1 MCGIT
6 GMLGNADQE
15 TALAMAARLSHRGPD
30 GGGGF
35 YDELKHGAVAFGH
48 ARLSIVDLEGSSQPI
63 GSDHGAVL
71 VQNGEIYNQLELRS
85 RCNTYPW
92 RTSGDSE
99 AVLAA
104 HRNAML
110 AAESSSH
117 NSAADHARW
126 VSLLD
131 GIWGFALWDPVR
143 RELLLSRDPMGV
155 KPLLRTLLP
164 DGTLLFASEVKA
176 FHAHPEF
183 IAQPDIDALA
193 VRLAY
198 EYSMDMTSL
207 FLGVTQVAPGTIE
220 SWSLDDDGRAVLNGV
235 YRYSRDIISPTEHW
249 DPSVEVRILLDS
261 FRDGLED
268 RMMSDVPIGIVLS
281 GGLDSSLV
289 AALAHQVSQS
299 SGKPVPECWTVASSE
314 DNPDFVASKM
324 IAQHHDL
331 GHHTKIIEEDA
342 FWKGLPRFV
351 ASGEDL
357 DITVLFWQT
366 LFEEMSKKV
375 SVGLCGQG
383 ADELHAG
390 YARYRELDE
399 HSRLV
404 SNRLSLAGGFD
415 ISGIE
420 HGPGEPWLN
429 TKINPE
435 HHFKDLSTT
444 LQFELD
450 RGQLSNFQ
458 LRLADRHSM
467 AQGMEVRVPFLSSQ
481 HRAVS
486 NRLPMRWRLSEDTEK
501 LALREAAALTDLPEI
516 IVRRPKLPAGTAT
529 APDLVSSLIQEL
541 TPHATEWAKGY
552 GRLSEQLADQ
562 PEMAIGMRLFHSIH
576 MTGDPQQRATKPMM
590 ELLEDVSDWPE

>member
-1 MCGIT
+1 VCGIS
-6 GMLGNADQE
+6 GMFGNADQA
-15 TALAMAARLSHRGPD
+15 TALAMAACLRHRGPD
-30 GGGGF
+30 GSGGF
-35 YDELKHGAVAFGH
+35 YDELEHGSVAFGH
-48 ARLSIVDLEGSSQPI
+48 ARLSIVDIEGSSQPI
-63 GSDHGAVL
+63 ESDHGAVL

-85 RCNTYPW
+85 RCNAYPW

-99 AVLAA
+99 AILAL
-104 HRNAML
+104 HRKAIL
-110 AAESSSH
+110 TAGSSSDDP
-117 NSAADHARW
+117 SADHAGW
-126 VSLLD
+126 VSMLD
-131 GIWGFALWDPVR
+131 GIWGFALWDRER

-183 IAQPDIDALA
+183 TAKPDIDALA

-198 EYSMDMTSL
+198 EYPLDSTTL
-207 FLGVTQVAPGTIE
+207 FLDVTQVAPGTIE
-220 SWSLDDDGRAVLNGV
+220 SWSLDEDGRAVLNGV
-235 YRYSRDIISPTEHW
+235 CRYSRDIISPAEHW
-249 DPSVEVRILLDS
+249 DPSVQARILLDS

-289 AALAHQVSQS
+289 AALAHQVAQS
-299 SGKPVPECWTVASSE
+299 AGKPVPECWTVASSE
-314 DNPDFVASKM
+314 DNPDFVASEM
-324 IAQHHDL
+324 VAQHHDL
-331 GHHTKIIEEDA
+331 GHHTRIIEEDA
-342 FWKGLPRFV
+342 FWKGLPSFV

-357 DITVLFWQT
+357 DVTVMFWQS
-366 LFEEMSKKV
+366 LFKEMSKQV
-375 SVGLCGQG
+375 TVGLCGQG

-404 SNRLSLAGGFD
+404 SNRLSLAQGFD
-415 ISGIE
+415 PSRIA
-420 HGPGEPWLN
+420 HGPGEPWLDAN
-429 TKINPE
+429 IGPE
-435 HHFKDLSTT
+435 HHFSDLGSA

-481 HRAVS
+481 HRAES
-486 NRLPMRWRLSEDTEK
+486 NRLPMRWRLSADTEK
-501 LALREAAALTDLPEI
+501 LALREAAALTELPKST
-516 IVRRPKLPAGTAT
+516 VRRPKLPAGTAT

-541 TPHATEWAKGY
+541 SPHAFEWSKEY
-552 GRLSEQLADQ
+552 GRLSEQLANQ
-562 PEMAIGMRLFHSIH
+562 PDMAIGMRLFHSIH
-576 MTGDPQQRATKPMM
+576 LTGDPHHRASKPMM
-590 ELLEDVSDWPE
+590 ELLEDVSDWTE

>member
-1 MCGIT
+1 VCGIS
-6 GMLGNADQE
+6 GMLGNANQE
-15 TALAMAARLSHRGPD
+15 TALAMADCLSHRGPD
-30 GGGGF
+30 GVGGF
-35 YDELKHGAVAFGH
+35 YDELKYGAVAFGH
-48 ARLSIVDLEGSSQPI
+48 ARLSIVDLKGSSQPI

-71 VQNGEIYNQLELRS
+71 VQNGEIYNQSELRS
-85 RCNTYPW
+85 RCNAYPW
-92 RTSGDSE
+92 RTSGDGE
-99 AVLAA
+99 AILAV
-104 HRNAML
+104 HRKAML
-110 AAESSSH
+110 ATGLSSYNQSV
-117 NSAADHARW
+117 DHARW

-131 GIWGFALWDPVR
+131 GIWGFALWDPDR

-183 IAQPDIDALA
+183 IAKPDIDALA

-198 EYSMDMTSL
+198 EYPMDMTTL

-220 SWSLDDDGRAVLNGV
+220 SWSLDDDGRAILNGV
-235 YRYSRDIISPTEHW
+235 CRYSRDVVSPEGRW
-249 DPSVEVRILLDS
+249 DPAIQARILLDS

-289 AALAHQVSQS
+289 AALAHEVSQNA
-299 SGKPVPECWTVASSE
+299 GKPVPECWTVASSE
-314 DNPDFVASKM
+314 DNPDFVASEM
-324 IAQHHDL
+324 VTQHHDL
-331 GHHTKIIEEDA
+331 VHHTKIIEEDA

-351 ASGEDL
+351 SNGEDL

-366 LFEEMSKKV
+366 LFEEMSKQV
-375 SVGLCGQG
+375 TVGLCGQG

-390 YARYRELDE
+390 YARYRDLDE
-399 HSRLV
+399 HSRQV
-404 SNRLSLAGGFD
+404 SKRLSLARGFD
-415 ISGIE
+415 SSGIE
-420 HGPGEPWLN
+420 CGPGMPWLDS
-429 TKINPE
+429 KIDPG
-435 HHFKDLSTT
+435 HHFKDLHST
-444 LQFELD
+444 LQFEID

-481 HRAVS
+481 HRAES
-486 NRLPMRWRLSEDTEK
+486 NRLPMRWRLSADTEK
-501 LALREAAALTDLPEI
+501 LALREAAALTDLPPS

-529 APDLVSSLIQEL
+529 APDLVSSFIQEL
-541 TPHATEWAKGY
+541 TPHAIEWAKEY
-552 GRLSEQLADQ
+552 GRLKDQLADQ

>member
-6 GMLGNADQE
+6 GMLGNADRE
-15 TALAMAARLSHRGPD
+15 TALAMATCLSHRGPN

-35 YDELKHGAVAFGH
+35 YDELEHGAVAFGH
-48 ARLSIVDLEGSSQPI
+48 ARLSIVDIEGSSQPI

-71 VQNGEIYNQLELRS
+71 VQNGEIYNHSELRS

-99 AVLAA
+99 AVLAV
-104 HRNAML
+104 HRNAMI
-110 AAESSSH
+110 AAGSSSH
-117 NSAADHARW
+117 DSPVNHARW

-143 RELLLSRDPMGV
+143 RELLLSRDTLGV

-183 IAQPDIDALA
+183 IAQPDINALA

-198 EYSMDMTSL
+198 EYPMDMTTL
-207 FLGVTQVAPGTIE
+207 FLDVTQVAPGTIE
-220 SWSLDDDGRAVLNGV
+220 SWSLDDDGRAVLNRV
-235 YRYSRDIISPTEHW
+235 SRYSRDIVSPAEHW
-249 DPSVEVRILLDS
+249 DPSVEARILLDS
-261 FRDGLED
+261 FRDGLEN

-281 GGLDSSLV
+281 GGLDSGLV

-299 SGKPVPECWTVASSE
+299 SGKSVPECWTVASSE

-324 IAQHHDL
+324 ITQHLDL

-366 LFEEMSKKV
+366 LFEDMSKQV
-375 SVGLCGQG
+375 TVGLCGQG

-390 YARYRELDE
+390 YARYRDLNE

-420 HGPGEPWLN
+420 HGPGRPWLN
-429 TKINPE
+429 TKIDPE
-435 HHFKDLSTT
+435 HHYKDLSTT
-444 LQFELD
+444 LQFELE

-481 HRAVS
+481 HRTVS
-486 NRLPMRWRLSEDTEK
+486 NRLPLGWRLAADTEK
-501 LALREAAALTDLPEI
+501 LALREAASLTDLPDF

-552 GRLSEQLADQ
+552 GRLSGQLADQ
-562 PEMAIGMRLFHSIH
+562 PEMAIGMRMFHSIH
-576 MTGDPQQRATKPMM
+576 LTGNPQQRANKPMM

>member
-1 MCGIT
+1 
-6 GMLGNADQE
+6 MLGNADQE
-15 TALAMAARLSHRGPD
+15 TALAMAACLSHRGPD
-30 GGGGF
+30 GRGGF
-35 YDELKHGAVAFGH
+35 YDELERGAVALGH
-48 ARLSIVDLEGSSQPI
+48 ARLSIVDLDGSSQPI

-71 VQNGEIYNQLELRS
+71 VQNGEIYNQSELRS

-99 AVLAA
+99 TVLAA
-104 HRNAML
+104 HRNAIL
-110 AAESSSH
+110 AAGSSSH
-117 NSAADHARW
+117 DSATGHAQW

-183 IAQPDIDALA
+183 IARPDIDALA

-198 EYSMDMTSL
+198 EYPMDMTTL
-207 FLGVTQVAPGTIE
+207 FRDVTQVAPGSIE
-220 SWSLDDDGRAVLNGV
+220 SWSLDDDGRAILNGV
-235 YRYSRDIISPTEHW
+235 CRYSRNIISPTEHW
-249 DPSVEVRILLDS
+249 DPSVQARILLDS
-261 FRDGLED
+261 FQDGLEA
-268 RMMSDVPIGIVLS
+268 RMMSDVPIGIILS

-314 DNPDFVASKM
+314 DNPDFVASEM

-357 DITVLFWQT
+357 DVTVLFWQT

-375 SVGLCGQG
+375 TVGLCGQG

-390 YARYRELDE
+390 YARYRDLDE

-404 SNRLSLAGGFD
+404 SNRLSLAGGVD
-415 ISGIE
+415 PSGIE
-420 HGPGEPWLN
+420 HGPGGPWFN
-429 TKINPE
+429 TKIDPE
-435 HHFKDLSTT
+435 HHFKDLTTT

-486 NRLPMRWRLSEDTEK
+486 NRLPMNWRLSADTEK
-501 LALREAAALTDLPEI
+501 LALREAASLTNLPEI
-516 IVRRPKLPAGTAT
+516 TVRRPKLPAGTAT
-529 APDLVSSLIQEL
+529 APDLVSALIQDL

-552 GRLSEQLADQ
+552 GRLSGQLAVQ

-576 MTGDPQQRATKPMM
+576 LTGNPQQRATKPIM

>member
-15 TALAMAARLSHRGPD
+15 TALAMAACLSHRGPD

-35 YDELKHGAVAFGH
+35 YDELEHGAVAFGH
-48 ARLSIVDLEGSSQPI
+48 ARLSIVDIEGSSQPI
-63 GSDHGAVL
+63 GSDHGAGL
-71 VQNGEIYNQLELRS
+71 VQNGEIYNHSELRS

-99 AVLAA
+99 AVLAV
-104 HRNAML
+104 HRNAMI
-110 AAESSSH
+110 ATSSSH
-117 NSAADHARW
+117 DSTVDHARW

-183 IAQPDIDALA
+183 IAQPDINALA

-198 EYSMDMTSL
+198 EYPMDMTTL
-207 FLGVTQVAPGTIE
+207 FLDVTQVAPGTIE

-235 YRYSRDIISPTEHW
+235 SRYSRNIVSPTEHW
-249 DPSVEVRILLDS
+249 DPSVEARILLDS

-324 IAQHHDL
+324 ITQHHDL
-331 GHHTKIIEEDA
+331 EHHTKIIEEDA

-357 DITVLFWQT
+357 DITVMFWQT
-366 LFEEMSKKV
+366 LFEEMSKQV
-375 SVGLCGQG
+375 TVGLCGQG

-390 YARYRELDE
+390 YARYRELDN
-399 HSRLV
+399 HSQLV

-420 HGPGEPWLN
+420 HGPGRPWLN
-429 TKINPE
+429 TKIAPE
-435 HHFKDLSTT
+435 HHYKDLSTT
-444 LQFELD
+444 LQFELE

-486 NRLPMRWRLSEDTEK
+486 NRLPMRWRLSADTEK
-501 LALREAAALTDLPEI
+501 LALREAASLTDLPEI

-552 GRLSEQLADQ
+552 GRLSGQLADQ
-562 PEMAIGMRLFHSIH
+562 PEMAIGMRMFHSIH
-576 MTGDPQQRATKPMM
+576 LTGNPQQRANKPMM